1 MYRQYKY
8 LPEVNRPCCRATRS
22 REYQAHIDALHRIQ
36 THKGAI
42 DTSHPNTPQTIG
54 RNYKR
59 YEHEKQRNLQIRK
72 DNMRLIGKMDKIS
85 REEHYPRAPPQRPYT
100 LQGSRQKDE
109 MRKITHE
116 NHKLLNAVQD
126 RKPILNRNDWL
137 MHRLD
142 HQYQL
147 NKMSEYKQTVPMSE
161 IMKQELRT
169 SQGFGGSSYAGSTRR
184 SSAASTARKSYSR
197 SSRGQLEDEAN
208 DRADTLLGN
217 SGHEEDGPLED
228 QFNQNTNGLLGGGE
242 EEENRSQ
249 GGQSQGGQSHGG
261 QSQGGQSQGGQSQEG
276 EDQNEQDQNENQDEN
291 QEENQEASDRQST
304 ASKNSKGR
312 LEEHMENAA
321 NGLFGNAGNNESEK
335 SDKGELE
342 QHVDDTANALL
353 G

>member
-100 LQGSRQKDE
+100 LQGARQKEE
-109 MRKITHE
+109 MKRITHE

-161 IMKQELRT
+161 IMRQELRM
-169 SQGFGGSSYAGSTRR
+169 SQGYTGSSYAGSARR

-197 SSRGQLEDEAN
+197 SSKGQLEDEID

-217 SGHEEDGPLED
+217 TNQEEEDNGPLED
-228 QFNQNTNGLLGGGE
+228 KFDQNAGALIGNSGENKSQQSQGAVSQGGASHGGASQEEAEEDHQSEASKDSKGVLEDHLDDAANGLLGQTG
-242 EEENRSQ
+242 
-249 GGQSQGGQSHGG
+249 
-261 QSQGGQSQGGQSQEG
+261 
-276 EDQNEQDQNENQDEN
+276 QDE
-291 QEENQEASDRQST
+291 Q
-304 ASKNSKGR
+304 
-312 LEEHMENAA
+312 
-321 NGLFGNAGNNESEK
+321 

-342 QHVDDTANALL
+342 QKVDDTAGALL
-353 G
+353 GAN

>member
-36 THKGAI
+36 THRGAI

-100 LQGSRQKDE
+100 LQGSRQKEE
-109 MRKITHE
+109 MKRITHE

-126 RKPILNRNDWL
+126 RKPTLNRNDWL
-137 MHRLD
+137 MHKLD

-161 IMKQELRT
+161 IMRQELRM
-169 SQGFGGSSYAGSTRR
+169 SQGYTGSSYAGSSTRR
-184 SSAASTARKSYSR
+184 SSNASTARKSYSKA
-197 SSRGQLEDEAN
+197 SKGELEDEID
-208 DRADTLLGN
+208 DRTNTLLGN
-217 SGHEEDGPLED
+217 TEHEEDENGPLED
-228 QFNQNTNGLLGGGE
+228 QFNQNANGLLGGDDRDSKKSQSAVSKGE
-242 EEENRSQ
+242 EGKSQ
-249 GGQSQGGQSHGG
+249 GDA
-261 QSQGGQSQGGQSQEG
+261 E
-276 EDQNEQDQNENQDEN
+276 EDQPN
-291 QEENQEASDRQST
+291 SGRQSG
-304 ASKNSKGR
+304 ASKNTNGV
-312 LEEHMENAA
+312 LEDNLEDAA
-321 NGLFGNAGNNESEK
+321 NGLLGGSAKE

-342 QHVDDTANALL
+342 QQVENTAGALL